1 MFSLNFRKTGWL
13 ARYLIFRAST
23 PFSGPEPYLEFTGED
38 FGEEK
43 FDELLYLEVEKNGMF
58 FGCPVISR
66 PVQNLANKLNFPK
79 QQGGTILLY
88 LETLFSIALIE
99 NESLT
104 SNLQHATTIPY
115 HNRLLK
121 IILLAL
127 RYHIPGIF
135 YRIPEDILLTEL
147 LAENETLHGALKQFE
162 EELLDSVTLKGYSS
176 LGNRQNNFAFSKL
189 YFFLLWTRAEA
200 KNDKSEPEAFLEMDK
215 ELREEMILTFA
226 ALIWANDYVD
236 STEQQ
241 VIEKY
246 IEQTKLTEAKQNKL
260 NQRILE
266 PVKIED
272 IHCSITSVII
282 SSYFVEQLILLSLID
297 NQEAWQER
305 ELIEK
310 ISLKLELTS
319 EKLEQ
324 LYFTVAEF
332 FSVHNE
338 RLEFLKINAAARQFQ
353 DYMNDKVVKLVKKN
367 VDKIMNEIEET
378 KELSELLLKATTKPL
393 TAEEKQKVQ
402 EQLIDVAKS
411 IPALAIFAL
420 PGGGILLPVLI
431 KVLPFNILPSSF
443 QDGPVSQQELSQ

>member
-13 ARYLIFRAST
+13 VRYLIFRAST
-23 PFSGPEPYLEFTGED
+23 PFTGPEPYLEFTGED

-58 FGCPVISR
+58 FGCPVISQ

-104 SNLQHATTIPY
+104 SNLQHASTIPY

-310 ISLKLELTS
+310 ISLKLGLTS

-378 KELSELLLKATTKPL
+378 KELSELLLKATTKPR

-420 PGGGILLPVLI
+420 PGGGILLPILI

-443 QDGPVSQQELSQ
+443 QDEPVSQQELSQ

>member
-13 ARYLIFRAST
+13 VRYLIFRSST
-23 PFSGPEPYLEFTGED
+23 PFTGPEPYLEFTGED

-147 LAENETLHGALKQFE
+147 LAENETLHGALTQFE

-338 RLEFLKINAAARQFQ
+338 RLEFLKNNTAARQFQ
-353 DYMNDKVVKLVKKN
+353 DYMNDKVVKIVKKN
-367 VDKIMNEIEET
+367 VDNIMKEIGET

-393 TAEEKQKVQ
+393 TTEEKQKVQ
-402 EQLIDVAKS
+402 DQLIDVAKS

-420 PGGGILLPVLI
+420 PGGGILLPILI

-443 QDGPVSQQELSQ
+443 QDEPVSQQELSQ